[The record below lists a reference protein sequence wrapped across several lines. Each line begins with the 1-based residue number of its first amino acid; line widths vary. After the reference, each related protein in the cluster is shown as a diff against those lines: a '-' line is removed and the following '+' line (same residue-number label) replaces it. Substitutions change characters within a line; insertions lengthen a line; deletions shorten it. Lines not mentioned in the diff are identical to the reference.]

1 MTDIQPLIRIVIRY
15 IVGALVA
22 RGALSVHAGDL
33 FLSPEVLTA
42 VVGVLAALLTEGWYR
57 LAKKH
62 GKAT

>member
-1 MTDIQPLIRIVIRY
+1 MTDIQPLIRIAIRY

-22 RGALSVHAGDL
+22 RGVLSVDAGDL

-42 VVGVLAALLTEGWYR
+42 VVGVLAGLLTEGWYR
-57 LAKKH
+57 VAKKR